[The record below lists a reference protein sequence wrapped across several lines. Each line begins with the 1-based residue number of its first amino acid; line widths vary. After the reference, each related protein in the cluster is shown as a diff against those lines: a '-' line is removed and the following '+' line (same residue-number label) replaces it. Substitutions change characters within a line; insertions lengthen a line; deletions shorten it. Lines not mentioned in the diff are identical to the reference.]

1 MTSTCEVD
9 AASPAAGT
17 TTERRSIVVADGNT
31 GRGSRIVDECS
42 IAGLPCKLAPHGA
55 AALEI
60 ALATQPA
67 VVVAQLDLPLVD
79 AVKLA
84 EILRANPRTR
94 STRFVFLGPGE
105 SLGARG
111 AVGDQLLPSTARP
124 SEIVGSILE
133 ILERQGH
140 IDSLDSLSKP
150 GGMAEGEIG
159 DLPLADLVQSLMVQR
174 RSGRLSLLRE
184 AERGG
189 AEQGALLIRDGEVIQ
204 ARTGDVDGEK
214 AMFRLLAWS
223 EGHFSFEAGVPNETP
238 TILAPTRRMLV
249 EGLRQLEEWNRLSTR
264 LPPLDS
270 PLRLNVKHSEL
281 PNIVHPLT
289 QEVLLLLEL
298 YATVRDVVDHSV
310 YPDYQVLRTLH
321 TLAERGIIHLGRV
334 PVAAPQVATSSERL
348 FSDAQGRRLAD
359 WLREGGTAGANG
371 SALAKLLVVAANPQ
385 SLPDFLRLLEA
396 VPEVELEDDPGRCDR
411 IADRLG
417 SLGRLTVSDDVAI
430 ELIHVP
436 TAAVWEPLW
445 TVAGHGALGT
455 LFLLDAPVGG
465 SARLIE
471 PIAARLSRLPRAR
484 TFHVVLLG
492 KDERIP
498 PDELREN
505 LSLIDE
511 ASLFLLPIHSGKHPS
526 VLLRSLFARV
536 MP

>member
-1 MTSTCEVD
+1 MKSR
-9 AASPAAGT
+9 AAARPVSHPSD
-17 TTERRSIVVADGNT
+17 RRSVIVADGNT

-42 IAGLPCKLAPHGA
+42 IAGLACKLASHGA

-94 STRFVFLGPGE
+94 STRFVFLGSDEG
-105 SLGARG
+105 LGARG
-111 AVGDQLLPSTARP
+111 AVGDQLLPINARP
-124 SEIVGSILE
+124 SEIVASILHV
-133 ILERQGH
+133 LERQGH
-140 IDSLDSLSKP
+140 IDSIDALSKP
-150 GGMAEGEIG
+150 GGIAEGEIG
-159 DLPLADLVQSLMVQR
+159 DLPLADLLQSLLVQR
-174 RSGRLSLLRE
+174 RSGRLSLVRE

-189 AEQGALLIRDGEVIQ
+189 AEQGALLIRDGEVIR
-204 ARTGDVDGEK
+204 ARTGAVDGEK
-214 AMFRLLAWS
+214 ALFRLLAWS
-223 EGHFSFEAGVPNETP
+223 AGQFAFEAGVSTETA

-249 EGLRQLEEWNRLSTR
+249 EGLRQIEEWTRLSTR

-298 YATVRDVVDHSV
+298 YSSVRDVVDHCI

-321 TLAERGIIHLGRV
+321 TLAERGIIHLGRA
-334 PVAAPQVATSSERL
+334 PGLVARAAATGERL
-348 FSDAQGRRLAD
+348 FSEGQGRRLAD
-359 WLREGGTAGANG
+359 WLREGGAAGQQGGVAV
-371 SALAKLLVVAANPQ
+371 AKLLVVAANPQ
-385 SLPDFLRLLEA
+385 SLPEFLKLLEA
-396 VPEVELEDDPGRCDR
+396 VPEVELERTPARHERLVDELGLLGR
-411 IADRLG
+411 IA
-417 SLGRLTVSDDVAI
+417 VSEEVTI

-436 TAAVWEPLW
+436 TAPVWEPLW
-445 TVAGHGALGT
+445 SVAGHGALGT
-455 LFLLDAPVGG
+455 LFLLDGPVGD
-465 SARLIE
+465 SVRIIE
-471 PIAARLSRLPRAR
+471 PVSKKLARLPRPR

-511 ASLFLLPIHSGKHPS
+511 ASLFLLPLHSGKHPS

>member
-1 MTSTCEVD
+1 MNPH
-9 AASPAAGT
+9 AATQAAGSRA
-17 TTERRSIVVADGNT
+17 ERRSVVVADGNT
-31 GRGSRIVDECS
+31 GRGSRIVNECS

-67 VVVAQLDLPLVD
+67 VVVAQVDLPLVD
-79 AVKLA
+79 ATKLA

-94 STRFVFLGPGE
+94 STRFIFLGPGE
-105 SLGARG
+105 SLGSRG
-111 AVGDQLLPSTARP
+111 AVGDHLLPSNARP
-124 SEIVGSILE
+124 SEIVSSILQV
-133 ILERQGH
+133 LERQEH
-140 IDSLDSLSKP
+140 IDSIDSLSKP
-150 GGMAEGEIG
+150 GGIAEGEIG
-159 DLPLADLVQSLMVQR
+159 DLPLADLVQSLLVQR
-174 RSGRLSLLRE
+174 RSGRLSLVRE

-204 ARTGDVDGEK
+204 ARSATVDGEK
-214 AMFRLLAWS
+214 ALFRLLTWTT
-223 EGHFSFEAGVPNETP
+223 GHFAFEAGVSTETA

-270 PLRLNVKHSEL
+270 SVRLNVKHSEL

-298 YATVRDVVDHSV
+298 YTSVRDVVDHCI

-321 TLAERGIIHLGRV
+321 TLAERGIIHVGRV
-334 PVAAPQVATSSERL
+334 QAPAASVAVSSERL
-348 FSDAQGRRLAD
+348 FSEAQGRRLAD
-359 WLREGGTAGANG
+359 WLREGGAAGPQDGA
-371 SALAKLLVVAANPQ
+371 SVAKLLVVAANPQ
-385 SLPDFLRLLEA
+385 SLPDFLRLLET
-396 VPEVELEDDPGRCDR
+396 VREVELEHDPARHERLVDE
-411 IADRLG
+411 LG
-417 SLGRLTVSDDVAI
+417 SLGRIVVSDDVVI
-430 ELIHVP
+430 ELIHLP
-436 TAAVWEPLW
+436 TGPAWEPLW
-445 TVAGHGALGT
+445 SVAGHGALGT
-455 LFLLDAPVGG
+455 LFLLDGPVGD
-465 SARLIE
+465 SARIIE
-471 PIAARLSRLPRAR
+471 PVSTRLARLPRAR

-511 ASLFLLPIHSGKHPS
+511 ASLFLLPLHSGKHPS